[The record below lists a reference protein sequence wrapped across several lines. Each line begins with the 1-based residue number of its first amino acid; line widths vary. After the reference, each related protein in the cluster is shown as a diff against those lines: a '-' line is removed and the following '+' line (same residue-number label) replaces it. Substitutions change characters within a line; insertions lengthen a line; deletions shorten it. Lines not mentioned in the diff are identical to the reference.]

1 MLSTTATEMKHN
13 SPNKILVIYLELSTT
28 ANEMKH
34 NSPNKI
40 LVIYLELITTA
51 TEMKY
56 HTVKTVPKYN
66 RGIVFHF
73 T

>member
-1 MLSTTATEMKHN
+1 M
-13 SPNKILVIYLELSTT
+13 ILVIYLELSTT

-34 NSPNKI
+34 NSPNMI
-40 LVIYLELITTA
+40 LVIYLELSTTA
-51 TEMKY
+51 NKMKY

-66 RGIVFHF
+66 RKVLE